1 MLLLGT
7 QGWNYSAWVGSFYP
21 TGTRPADFLTTYA
34 RAFPTVEVDSTF
46 YAVPPERTVLGWHE
60 RTPSGFT
67 FALKLPQEITHERRL
82 QDAEDVTELFLE
94 RVRLLGDK
102 LGPILIQFGPD
113 FGVSNMPALER
124 YLPTLPR
131 DIRFAVE
138 LRQRQWIT
146 DELLELLTAHRVA
159 LTLSD
164 GRWIPRDT
172 LFELTERP
180 TADFTYVRW
189 MGPDRS
195 IEDFSRTQVDRSREL
210 ESWSE
215 VLRSLVK
222 RVMVYGYANNHY
234 AGHSPATVR
243 ELQVLLGQKPVEPKM
258 LGEQISLF

>member
-7 QGWNYSAWVGSFYP
+7 QGWNYSAWVGPFYP

-46 YAVPPERTVLGWHE
+46 YAVPPERTVIGWRE

-94 RVRLLGDK
+94 RARLLGDK

-113 FGVSNMPALER
+113 FGVSNMPALAR

-146 DELLELLTAHRVA
+146 DELLELLTAHGVA

-172 LFELTERP
+172 LFELAERP
-180 TADFTYVRW
+180 TADCTYVRW

-195 IEDFSRTQVDRSREL
+195 IEGFSRTQVDRSSERE
-210 ESWSE
+210 SRSE
-215 VLRSLVK
+215 VLRRLAQ
-222 RVMVYGYANNHY
+222 RGMAWRCAYA
-234 AGHSPATVR
+234 
-243 ELQVLLGQKPVEPKM
+243 Q
-258 LGEQISLF
+258 